1 MVLNYFKI
9 QPIPIFLNTLTFW
22 RKEWNSY
29 RLWNRAARYQLATIL
44 CTADSGALY
53 HELTCSE
60 QPKRFAEDSTQC
72 TQHQYHALWQW
83 DSKQPVF
90 VIDKPCDSE
99 INGICIRHRICIESD
114 AVEPIPLIALPQL
127 RVNESL
133 SGARALN
140 NKELT

>member
-1 MVLNYFKI
+1 MSSPVRSSLRDSPRTPLNVRSI
-9 QPIPIFLNTLTFW
+9 STMH
-22 RKEWNSY
+22 
-29 RLWNRAARYQLATIL
+29 
-44 CTADSGALY
+44 CDS
-53 HELTCSE
+53 EI
-60 QPKRFAEDSTQC
+60 
-72 TQHQYHALWQW
+72 
-83 DSKQPVF
+83 SKQPVF